1 MVEVVGS
8 SFAFPA
14 SFFLQ
19 MTGSHRPGQ
28 GRHVLGCIMDMRG
41 MEVLFLL
48 APRLECV
55 HPKESITI

>member
-8 SFAFPA
+8 SFC
-14 SFFLQ
+14 SSCQLLQ

-41 MEVLFLL
+41 IEVLFLL